1 MNIKLSKE
9 EIALI
14 LDALSQLPLAKSYN
28 LFMKLLPHVQPQPE
42 PAPEQSEMALGG
54 TDD

>member
-1 MNIKLSKE
+1 MTMNIKLSKE

-42 PAPEQSEMALGG
+42 QSELALGG